1 MAPNNEAAKRGQQEA
16 QDALAR
22 LRQQLAEKAEQ
33 QSQQPPQNPQ
43 QAKESKQSFESMLAQ
58 VKEELKNREVNA
70 RPHAGQKYNEQ
81 RDRNLRNW

>member
-22 LRQQLAEKAEQ
+22 LRQQLAQQAEQ
-33 QSQQPPQNPQ
+33 QSQQPQNPQ
-43 QAKESKQSFESMLAQ
+43 NAKQNQPSFESMLAQ
-58 VKEELKNREVNA
+58 VKEELKNREVQA
-70 RPHAGQKYNEQ
+70 RHHAGQKYNEE